1 MIIKHHSQLVN
12 ACASAC
18 IQNISPAE
26 KAVLVSLLSHLNLS
40 HNKAFPSQQRLASIT
55 GYCRATVNRSI
66 QKLKSLN
73 LIKISKIERI
83 NGIGLR
89 NQYSITNK
97 LLTLLNVVLKAGFGV
112 KSSKSKVPA
121 TTTTPQ
127 HKTPSQTS
135 LIDAANADFDKHYQ
149 SLADTKRSDISVVQ
163 ALRATLKR
171 GRV

>member
-55 GYCRATVNRSI
+55 GYCRATVNRAI
-66 QKLKSLN
+66 QKLKNLN

-97 LLTLLNVVLKAGFGV
+97 LLTLLNVVLKAGFGA
-112 KSSKSKVPA
+112 KSSKSKVP
-121 TTTTPQ
+121 TTTQ
-127 HKTPSQTS
+127 QQNTPSQTS
-135 LIDAANADFDKHYQ
+135 LIEAANADFDKHYQ
-149 SLADTKRSDISVVQ
+149 TIADTKRSDISVVQ
-163 ALRATLKR
+163 ALRATIKR

>member
-1 MIIKHHSQLVN
+1 MN
-12 ACASAC
+12 
-18 IQNISPAE
+18 
-26 KAVLVSLLSHLNLS
+26 
-40 HNKAFPSQQRLASIT
+40 
-55 GYCRATVNRSI
+55 RAI
-66 QKLKSLN
+66 QKLKNLN

-135 LIDAANADFDKHYQ
+135 LIDAANADFEQYYQ
-149 SLADTKRSDISVVQ
+149 SIADTKRSDISVVQ

>member
-18 IQNISPAE
+18 IQNISPAD

-73 LIKISKIERI
+73 LIRISKIERI

-97 LLTLLNVVLKAGFGV
+97 LLTLLNVVLKAGFGA
-112 KSSKSKVPA
+112 KSSKSKVP
-121 TTTTPQ
+121 TTTQ
-127 HKTPSQTS
+127 QQNTPSQTS
-135 LIDAANADFDKHYQ
+135 LIEAANADFDKHYQ
-149 SLADTKRSDISVVQ
+149 SIADTKRSDISVVQ